1 MVKKRRTVIW
11 DTQAVD
17 HLKEIYDYI
26 KIDSLQAAQKVK
38 SEILATT
45 KILSSNPELFA
56 VDLLKDNNDG
66 SYRAFFIYSY
76 RIAYKITDDSILI
89 LRIRHTS
96 REPEEY

>member
-1 MVKKRRTVIW
+1 MVKKKRTVIW
-11 DTQAVD
+11 DTEAVEQ
-17 HLKEIYDYI
+17 LKEIYDYI

-56 VDLLKDNNDG
+56 ADLLKDDNDG

-76 RIAYKITDDSILI
+76 RIVYKIADDNIFI

>member
-1 MVKKRRTVIW
+1 M
-11 DTQAVD
+11 
-17 HLKEIYDYI
+17 
-26 KIDSLQAAQKVK
+26 DSMQAAQKVK

-45 KILSSNPELFA
+45 KLISATPELFA

-76 RIAYKITDDSILI
+76 RIAYKISDGNILI